1 MFSRLSQLA
10 RHLSRP
16 LPNYAHRSAA
26 AFSSSTSRMT
36 SSSNVETISGPQKG
50 LIQTAGCLII
60 GDEVLGGKTVDTNSA
75 YFAKFCFSLGVQLR
89 RIEVIADDEDEI
101 IEAAR
106 RMSKNYDF
114 VVTSGGIGPTH
125 DDITYQSIAKA
136 FGLELRLHEPTMAR
150 MKKFSKPH
158 KSQPNFSWDV
168 PSPAL
173 TAKMR
178 MAQLPTDPNVPDEQ
192 QVIHVKEDLW
202 VPLAV
207 VNGNIHILPGVP
219 RLFEAML
226 EGYKPRLLPR
236 LKDPEG
242 KGMYRMLFST
252 PIAESQ
258 IADYLT
264 QLAAKVGPK
273 GVKVGSYPRWGK
285 NRNAVT
291 LVGNDREY
299 MDSLEAEVAEGVQG
313 KRVFVEGEDDTDDET
328 DVKKDKD
335 A

>member
-1 MFSRLSQLA
+1 MQL
-10 RHLSRP
+10 
-16 LPNYAHRSAA
+16 
-26 AFSSSTSRMT
+26 
-36 SSSNVETISGPQKG
+36 K
-50 LIQTAGCLII
+50 
-60 GDEVLGGKTVDTNSA
+60 
-75 YFAKFCFSLGVQLR
+75 

-136 FGLELRLHEPTMAR
+136 FGLELKLHEPTMGKMR
-150 MKKFSKPH
+150 KYSRPH
-158 KSQPNFSWDV
+158 KSQPDFDWDI

-178 MAQLPTDPNVPDEQ
+178 MAQLPTDPNIPDEE
-192 QVIHVKEDLW
+192 QVIYVKEDLW
-202 VPLAV
+202 VPISV

-219 RLFEAML
+219 RIFETLLDGM
-226 EGYKPRLLPR
+226 KPRILPR

-252 PIAESQ
+252 PLAESQ
-258 IADYLT
+258 VADFLT
-264 QLAAKVGPK
+264 QLAAKVEPK
-273 GVKVGSYPRWGK
+273 GIKVGSYPRWGK
-285 NRNAVT
+285 NKNVVT
-291 LVGNDREY
+291 LVGSDREY
-299 MDSLEAEVAEGVQG
+299 MDTLEAEVAEGVKG
-313 KRVFVEGEDDTDDET
+313 MRVRVEGEDDTDDET
-328 DVKKDKD
+328 DVRKDKD